1 MTHIILQLAT
11 MIKIYHN
18 INCSK
23 SCNVLELLKQQRT
36 EFEIQEY
43 LNDVP
48 TKGQLVELLGQLGL
62 TPKEL
67 IRKGEPVFQE
77 KFRNLELTDEQWI
90 DVLLEYPI
98 LIERPIVV
106 KDDVAVIGRPIEKVV
121 ELIGAKL

>member
-1 MTHIILQLAT
+1 

-23 SCNVLELLKQQRT
+23 SCHVLELLEQQSA

-48 TKGQLVELLGQLGL
+48 TKGQLVELLAQLGL
-62 TPKEL
+62 TPQEL

-77 KFRNLELTDEQWI
+77 KFQNLKLTDEQWI
-90 DVLLEYPI
+90 DVLLAYPI

-106 KDDVAVIGRPIEKVV
+106 RDGVAVIGRPIEKVV
-121 ELIGAKL
+121 ELIGVKS

>member
-1 MTHIILQLAT
+1 

-23 SCNVLELLKQQRT
+23 SCSVLEQLEQQSA

-48 TKGQLVELLGQLGL
+48 TKAQLVELLGQLGL
-62 TPKEL
+62 TPMEL
-67 IRKGEPVFQE
+67 IRKGESVFQE
-77 KFRNLELTDEQWI
+77 KFQNLELTDEQWI
-90 DVLLEYPI
+90 DVLLAYPI

-106 KDDVAVIGRPIEKVV
+106 RDGVAVIGRPIEKVV
-121 ELIGAKL
+121 ELIGGKS

>member
-1 MTHIILQLAT
+1 

-23 SCNVLELLKQQRT
+23 SCNVLELLKQQSA

-48 TKGQLVELLGQLGL
+48 TKGQLVELLRQLGL
-62 TPKEL
+62 TPQEL
-67 IRKGEPVFQE
+67 IRRGEPVFQE
-77 KFRNLELTDEQWI
+77 KFQNLKLTDEQWI
-90 DVLLEYPI
+90 DVLLAYPI

-106 KDDVAVIGRPIEKVV
+106 RDGVAVIGRPIEKVV
-121 ELIGAKL
+121 ELIGAKS

>member
-1 MTHIILQLAT
+1 

>member
-1 MTHIILQLAT
+1 

-23 SCNVLELLKQQRT
+23 SCNVLELLEQRNA

-48 TKGQLVELLGQLGL
+48 TKQQLVELLHQLGL
-62 TPKEL
+62 TPLEL

-77 KFRNLELTDEQWI
+77 KFKNLELTDEQWI
-90 DVLLEYPI
+90 DVLLAHPI

-106 KDDVAVIGRPIEKVV
+106 RDGVAVIGRPIEKVI
-121 ELIGAKL
+121 ELIGAKS